1 MTENNITTEDLARMI
16 QGGFTETDKNI
27 EGLRKDVSGV
37 KDDISN
43 IKDDI
48 TGVKDNM
55 VHFENNMTEMRAEF
69 KKEIQEKFDKIMANE
84 DKILKDLEI
93 LMTEKTVGYYQKKK
107 ERELWQMI
115 IDALREHKIL
125 SPEQVEKINALE
137 IF

>member
-1 MTENNITTEDLARMI
+1 MPENNITTEELAGMI
-16 QGGFTETDKNI
+16 QRGFDETGEDMKR
-27 EGLRKDVSGV
+27 LAT
-37 KDDISN
+37 KDDFVSLKIEL
-43 IKDDI
+43 KQ
-48 TGVKDNM
+48 DNA
-55 VHFENNMTEMRAEF
+55 NLRNEF
-69 KKEIQEKFDKIMANE
+69 KKEIQEKFDKMMTNE